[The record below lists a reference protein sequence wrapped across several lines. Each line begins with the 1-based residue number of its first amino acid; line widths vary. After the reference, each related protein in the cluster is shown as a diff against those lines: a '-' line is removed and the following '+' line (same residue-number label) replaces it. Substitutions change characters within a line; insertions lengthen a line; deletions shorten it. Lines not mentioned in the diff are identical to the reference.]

1 MSQTTLPAT
10 TEAPAIAKRAP
21 ARWGRLLVWAVLLGL
36 LGLIGWKMWQSGL
49 AQVSSGPA
57 PDFTLNTFDGQTLR
71 LSDLRGK
78 AVVVNFW
85 ASWCIP
91 CRAEAPV
98 LEGLWR
104 EYRERGVVFVGVA
117 YLDTDTEARKFIAEF
132 GLTYPNGP
140 DIGTRIAT
148 AYRLKGVPETFFV
161 DAAGLLR
168 GVYIGPVPE
177 AELRQRIEALL
188 QE

>member
-1 MSQTTLPAT
+1 MS
-10 TEAPAIAKRAP
+10 
-21 ARWGRLLVWAVLLGL
+21 
-36 LGLIGWKMWQSGL
+36 
-49 AQVSSGPA
+49 
-57 PDFTLNTFDGQTLR
+57 N
-71 LSDLRGK
+71 LRGK
-78 AVVVNFW
+78 VVVVNFW

-98 LEGLWR
+98 LEALWR
-104 EYRERGVVFVGVA
+104 EYRDRGVVFVGVA
-117 YLDTDTEARKFIAEF
+117 YLDDDAAARKFIAEF
-132 GLTYPNGP
+132 NLTYPNGP

-177 AELRQRIEALL
+177 AELRQRIDALL
-188 QE
+188 EK